1 MKTLGRFLLSSI
13 IVLCAVIAI
22 DFVSG
27 KVLGWMLPQISPR
40 TAVGKTEFALNEVST
55 PVVIVGSSR
64 ASHHYVTQMVED
76 SLGLEA
82 YNVGRDGC
90 YLGYNICVINS
101 ILDRYSPEII
111 IWENSSSSLY
121 AGSDD
126 PLESL
131 YPYYGNNPWV
141 TEVVNSGENGS
152 VRLCLRSSLY
162 RYNSMIIRV
171 TMRWFGKSDGIDID
185 KGYDPLVPKKWIVRE
200 DAGQESKCNDLLDS
214 HKVAMLE
221 DIFQKA
227 QTRGVKLIMAESPIY
242 SDSYAGEPSL
252 SLAETEVEKLAVEYG
267 VRYIDNRGMR
277 EFVGHPEYFNDR
289 THLNRTGAE
298 LYTRLF
304 LEQLKNILNQNNYEG
319 N

>member
-1 MKTLGRFLLSSI
+1 
-13 IVLCAVIAI
+13 
-22 DFVSG
+22 
-27 KVLGWMLPQISPR
+27 
-40 TAVGKTEFALNEVST
+40 
-55 PVVIVGSSR
+55 
-64 ASHHYVTQMVED
+64 
-76 SLGLEA
+76 
-82 YNVGRDGC
+82 
-90 YLGYNICVINS
+90 
-101 ILDRYSPEII
+101 
-111 IWENSSSSLY
+111 
-121 AGSDD
+121 
-126 PLESL
+126 
-131 YPYYGNNPWV
+131 
-141 TEVVNSGENGS
+141 
-152 VRLCLRSSLY
+152 
-162 RYNSMIIRV
+162 MIIRV
-171 TMRWFGKSDGIDID
+171 IMRWFGKSDGIDID

-304 LEQLKNILNQNNYEG
+304 LEQ
-319 N
+319 